1 MRPGHPP
8 TIGAE
13 PGAPAPSPPRP
24 RAPSPSGRA
33 CASVRNAGNAGSA
46 GSAGNRATGQPGS
59 RAAGQLGLLE
69 VRMAL
74 SPARSARTFGTER
87 SDGS

>member
-13 PGAPAPSPPRP
+13 PGAPAP

-33 CASVRNAGNAGSA
+33 CASVRNAGNA

>member
-13 PGAPAPSPPRP
+13 PGAPAPAPPRP

-33 CASVRNAGNAGSA
+33 CASVRNAGNAGNA
-46 GSAGNRATGQPGS
+46 GS